1 MSDRTI
7 KIFDTTLRDGEQS
20 PGCSMNIEEK
30 IEVAKQLERLRV
42 DIIEAG
48 FAISSEGDFESVK
61 AVAKTVKN
69 CVVASLAR
77 ALKKDIDAAYE
88 AVKYAEA
95 PRIHTFISTS
105 PVHMQYKLRMK
116 PEEVLEKTREMV
128 RYAKKYCSDIEFSAE
143 DAMRTRPEF
152 LAQVMREAIAA
163 GATVINVPDT
173 VGFAAPDE
181 MYEMICYLKNNVENI
196 DKAELSVHCHD
207 DLGMAAANSL
217 AAIKAGIHQIEC
229 TVNGIG
235 ERAGNASL
243 EEIVMALHTRK
254 PYYGA
259 VCNADTT
266 QISRTSRLVYNIIG
280 MTPPPNKA
288 IVGTNAFAHEAGIH
302 QHGVLA
308 EKSTYEI
315 MTPESIGLN
324 KSFMILGKHSGKHA
338 FEKRLQELGYNF
350 NQEELSLYFE
360 KFKELCDKKKTIS
373 DGDLEVIVNNK
384 LAEIVG
390 LYKLESFNVHSG
402 KNSVASCDICLSRD
416 GETFRDAAVGDGPV
430 NAAYNVIDKII
441 GASYEL
447 EDYSI
452 HSVSEGKD
460 ALGEVAVKLRYGE
473 KLFTGRGV
481 STDIIESS
489 ILAYLNGVNKLLE
502 SGQLY
507 EKNRNT

>member
-116 PEEVLEKTREMV
+116 PEEVLEKTGEMV
-128 RYAKKYCSDIEFSAE
+128 RYAKSYCSDVEFSAE

-163 GATVINVPDT
+163 GATVINIPDT
-173 VGFAAPDE
+173 VGFATPDE
-181 MYEMICYLKNNVENI
+181 MYEMICYLKNNVVNI

-217 AAIKAGIHQIEC
+217 AAVKAGIHQIEC

-259 VCNADTT
+259 VCGADTT
-266 QISRTSRLVYNIIG
+266 QISRTSRLVYSIIG

-324 KSFMILGKHSGKHA
+324 KNFMILGKHSGKHA

-350 NQEELSLYFE
+350 GQDELSVYFD
-360 KFKELCDKKKTIS
+360 KFKELSDKKKVIS
-373 DGDLEVIVNNK
+373 DGDLEIIVNNK
-384 LAEIVG
+384 LENIAGI
-390 LYKLESFNVHSG
+390 YKLEGFNVHSG

-416 GETFRDAAVGDGPV
+416 GEIFRDAAVGDGPV

-441 GASYEL
+441 GVSHEL

-460 ALGEVAVKLRYGE
+460 ALGEVVVKLRYGE
-473 KLFTGRGV
+473 KLYTGRGV